1 MKHDEIALD
10 CQDPTQE
17 MTIRIPCVLAE
28 RVSAYARDN
37 ATTFSSVIVEALDFF
52 LRRRPQS

>member
-1 MKHDEIALD
+1 MKHDEIARD

-17 MTIRIPCVLAE
+17 ITIRIPCVLAE

-37 ATTFSSVIVEALDFF
+37 ANTFSSVIVEALDFF